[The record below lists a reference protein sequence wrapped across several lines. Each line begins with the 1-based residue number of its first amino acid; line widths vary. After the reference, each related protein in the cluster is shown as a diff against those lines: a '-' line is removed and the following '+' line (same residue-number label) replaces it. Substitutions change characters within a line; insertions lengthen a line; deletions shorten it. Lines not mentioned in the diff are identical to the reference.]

1 MVPPIKL
8 PMNRDLK
15 QPGLFNFLLELI
27 IYFIHVVVK
36 GGKRNN
42 RFTQGGKGMG
52 IIQDRSSYMCYAK
65 IKNTCKIN
73 LC

>member
-36 GGKRNN
+36 GGKRNY
-42 RFTQGGKGMG
+42 RFTQGGITCVMPK
-52 IIQDRSSYMCYAK
+52 SK
-65 IKNTCKIN
+65 ILVIE
-73 LC
+73 